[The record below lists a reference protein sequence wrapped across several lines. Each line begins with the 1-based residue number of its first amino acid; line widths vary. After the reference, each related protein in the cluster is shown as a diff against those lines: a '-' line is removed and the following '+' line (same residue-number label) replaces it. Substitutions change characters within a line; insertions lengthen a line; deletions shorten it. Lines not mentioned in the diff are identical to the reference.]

1 VLKEEHR
8 EDGMLEAVYK
18 NTRDK
23 MTAVSEVLRSDFASI
38 RTGRA
43 SIILLEKI
51 KVNCYN
57 TSMPLNQVAT
67 INIPDPHQVILQP
80 WDKSILQNVEKAIQA
95 SDLGLTPIK
104 DGNVLRITIPPLS
117 TERRQEFSKI
127 IKKKAEEGRVA
138 LRNVRREVNDTVKKL
153 KDESKISE
161 DDERAAQ
168 EKIQK
173 ITAEFSVE
181 IDKIAEAKE
190 KEIMQV

>member
-1 VLKEEHR
+1 
-8 EDGMLEAVYK
+8 MLEAVYK

-67 INIPDPHQVILQP
+67 INIPDPHQMILQP

-173 ITAEFSVE
+173 LTAEFSVE

>member
-67 INIPDPHQVILQP
+67 INIPDPHQMILQP

>member
-1 VLKEEHR
+1 
-8 EDGMLEAVYK
+8 M
-18 NTRDK
+18 
-23 MTAVSEVLRSDFASI
+23 
-38 RTGRA
+38 
-43 SIILLEKI
+43 
-51 KVNCYN
+51 
-57 TSMPLNQVAT
+57 
-67 INIPDPHQVILQP
+67 ILQP

>member
-1 VLKEEHR
+1 MLKEEHR
-8 EDGMLEAVYK
+8 EDGMLEALYK
-18 NTRDK
+18 NTKDK
-23 MTAVSEVLRSDFASI
+23 MTAVLEVLRNDFASI

-43 SIILLEKI
+43 SIVLLEKI

-67 INIPDPHQVILQP
+67 INILDPHQMILQP
-80 WDKSILQNVEKAIQA
+80 WDKSILQDIEKAILT

-104 DGNVLRITIPPLS
+104 DGNILRIAIPPLS
-117 TERRQEFSKI
+117 TERRQELSKI

-138 LRNVRREVNDTVKKL
+138 IRNIRREVNDTVKKL

-161 DDERAAQ
+161 DDERTAQ
-168 EKIQK
+168 DRIQK
-173 ITAEFSVE
+173 STTEFTAE
-181 IDKIAEAKE
+181 IDKMAEAKE